1 MSDQTR
7 RQKNQPTGSRRNS
20 REFAFRVIFE
30 AQQGKQEM
38 QDTFSRVLAASR
50 QGDTE
55 VYPELTPQAEQFAE
69 DLALTYDRNQD
80 GVDQALK
87 MSITG
92 WTFSQMPQTD
102 VNVLRI
108 AATEMMFFQTDAP
121 VVIESA
127 IRMAR
132 RFGSDESGRFVNS
145 VLDKLA
151 RGLQDGSI
159 PRPVKL
165 QAGDQGHEEDPEE
178 IPEEILEELPE
189 DLPTEDETQ

>member
-1 MSDQTR
+1 MSDQNR

-30 AQQGKQEM
+30 AEQGKQSM

-50 QGDTE
+50 QGDSE
-55 VYPELTPQAEQFAE
+55 VYPELTPEAEQFAE
-69 DLALTYDRNQD
+69 DLALTFDQNRD

-108 AATEMMFFQTDAP
+108 SATEMLFFQTDAP
-121 VVIESA
+121 VIIESA

-132 RFGSDESGRFVNS
+132 RFGTDESGRFVNS

-151 RGLQDGSI
+151 KGLKDGSI
-159 PRPVKL
+159 PRPV
-165 QAGDQGHEEDPEE
+165 QSRSSGVQG
-178 IPEEILEELPE
+178 
-189 DLPTEDETQ
+189 EDE

>member
-1 MSDQTR
+1 MSDQNR

-30 AQQGKQEM
+30 AQQGKQDM

-50 QGDTE
+50 QGDHE
-55 VYPELTPQAEQFAE
+55 VYPELTPEAEEFAQ
-69 DLALTYDRNQD
+69 DLALTYDSNRD
-80 GVDQALK
+80 AVDQVLQ

-108 AATEMMFFQTDAP
+108 SATEMLYFQTDAP

-132 RFGSDESGRFVNS
+132 RFGTDDSGRFVNS

-151 RGLQDGSI
+151 KGLQDGSI
-159 PRPVKL
+159 PKPVKTRSVES
-165 QAGDQGHEEDPEE
+165 DVEEHEEP
-178 IPEEILEELPE
+178 L
-189 DLPTEDETQ
+189 EDEA